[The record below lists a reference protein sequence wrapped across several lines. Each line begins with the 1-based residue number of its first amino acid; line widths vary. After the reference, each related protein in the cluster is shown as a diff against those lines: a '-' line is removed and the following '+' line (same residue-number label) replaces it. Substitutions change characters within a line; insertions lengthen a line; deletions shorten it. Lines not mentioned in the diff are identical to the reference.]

1 MAVDPSGSGMEAVAP
16 AETAARAVAVQ
27 APMTGG
33 GGRRWALGAGPRRR
47 GTPGAA
53 PRRRGAWWRS
63 SSRPGESPRRFPGA
77 GRCSGRHR
85 GDAGASGRA
94 RRRVRRAPSVPY
106 LTPVRSGAMA
116 AARRPPPPLGRV
128 TMLVPPSGS
137 GKEPVALAETA
148 AGAVGAGA
156 HALAVGDANGRSRG
170 STTAWDATCSTP
182 ATRGMMVLVVASR
195 RVPATVSW
203 RRRVLGP
210 APRRCGGARS
220 STASGRARRRARRDA
235 GGARR
240 QARRDD
246 DEGGSAWHAGDRG
259 ARRRATGT
267 QEACCDATGRDGRRL
282 RQVSC
287 FFFRRHCSLTPLQLR
302 YLAAKRE
309 ARRRRGRLSAGQRR
323 GGRLAV
329 ARMRGG
335 GLSTAPRGPGR
346 RQARQNW
353 GGNGG

>member
-1 MAVDPSGSGMEAVAP
+1 
-16 AETAARAVAVQ
+16 
-27 APMTGG
+27 MTGMCYLLPAKVTLSFPTPAHRERCGRVAAAAAMAMGAWRTPLGREWAVWRRPICRRATIPAVLPQRPG
-33 GGRRWALGAGPRRR
+33 GGRRRFAR
-47 GTPGAA
+47 GAA
-53 PRRRGAWWRS
+53 
-63 SSRPGESPRRFPGA
+63 
-77 GRCSGRHR
+77 
-85 GDAGASGRA
+85 
-94 RRRVRRAPSVPY
+94 
-106 LTPVRSGAMA
+106 
-116 AARRPPPPLGRV
+116 
-128 TMLVPPSGS
+128 
-137 GKEPVALAETA
+137 
-148 AGAVGAGA
+148 
-156 HALAVGDANGRSRG
+156 

-182 ATRGMMVLVVASR
+182 ATRGKMVLVVASR